1 MRKRIISTIAMLL
14 VACMVLSAAAAADL
28 YQKFSEDVA
37 AGDVAAAIDT
47 YDELSQRIAND
58 RSKAIR
64 SYEKAMDAGNMQKA
78 MAARNDY
85 RAVASLS
92 MSKEDTD
99 ALLSAILKEDDASA
113 MEHAKWLYSNSS
125 YYCPT
130 LSYEWS
136 SSSDT
141 FSYSY
146 SRSISVVPGSEIT
159 LPTADEIGV
168 DSSMA
173 GVLVGW
179 GVTPDE
185 VTYQAGETISA
196 PLTSQTLYAIWT
208 TRVLFEDP
216 VTGVESSFD
225 DINTGD
231 SVTIPV
237 LTAPDDSYVFAGWVD
252 ETTGE
257 YLAPFDEEYKL
268 EGNGAIFTALWKK
281 VEMNDLKGSL
291 YDIAALPLNTQ
302 EELEFTLTNSGT
314 EDLRSLSIEVT
325 GSEGLTVLTGRGK
338 VSFLNDGSSLKMT
351 GLRVVATEA
360 GDHTLTVTVTDRD
373 GDAWTSD
380 FTVSA
385 E

>member
-1 MRKRIISTIAMLL
+1 MKKRIISTIAMLL

-28 YQKFSEDVA
+28 YQEFSDEVA

-47 YDELSQRIAND
+47 YDELSERIAND
-58 RSKAIR
+58 RTKAIR

-85 RAVASLS
+85 RSVSS
-92 MSKEDTD
+92 FRMSKEDTD
-99 ALLSAILKEDDASA
+99 ALLSAILKEDGDSA

-146 SRSISVVPGSEIT
+146 SRSISVVPGSDIT

-185 VTYQAGETISA
+185 VTYQAGETIAA
-196 PLTSQTLYAIWT
+196 PLTNQTLYAIWT

-225 DINTGD
+225 DISTGD

-237 LTAPDDSYVFAGWVD
+237 LSAPDESYVFAGWVD

-257 YLAPFDEEYKL
+257 YLAPFDEEYEL
-268 EGNGAIFTALWKK
+268 EGNGAIFTALWKR
-281 VEMNDLKGSL
+281 VEVNDLKGTH
-291 YDIAALPLNTQ
+291 YDTSAFPVNTQ

-325 GSEGLTVLTGRGK
+325 GSEGLSVLTGRGK
-338 VSFLNDGSSLKMT
+338 VSFLNDGSSLNMT
-351 GLRVVATEA
+351 GLRVVATDA

-373 GDAWTSD
+373 GDVWTSD